1 MANTPKEAGL
11 HNMKTLRALGVLAA
25 TASALALIP
34 VTAATAADT
43 TTTFTIAGGDL
54 TLTAAPTADLGSA
67 GTGAP
72 TISGSLGAVG
82 VDDARGGTVGWT
94 ATAVSTAF
102 SQGLGPDST
111 GVTYTTGTVGS
122 TGSVTVAGSTGM
134 AVNTTATVVT
144 ASDVTG
150 NNTASWTPQL
160 TVALPST
167 ALAGD
172 YTGTVTT
179 SVS

>member
-1 MANTPKEAGL
+1 
-11 HNMKTLRALGVLAA
+11 MKTLHAFGVLAA

-43 TTTFTIAGGDL
+43 TTTFSITGGDL
-54 TLTAAPTADLGSA
+54 TLTAAPTANLGSA
-67 GTGAP
+67 GTGASS
-72 TISGSLGAVG
+72 ISGSLGSVG
-82 VDDARGGTVGWT
+82 VTDARGGTVGWT
-94 ATAVSTAF
+94 ATAVSTVF
-102 SQGLGPDST
+102 SEGLGPDST

-122 TGSVTVAGSTGM
+122 TGTVTVAGSTNQ
-134 AVNTTATVVT
+134 AVNTAATVVT
-144 ASDVTG
+144 ASGVTG

-160 TVALPST
+160 TVALPSN
-167 ALAGD
+167 ALAGS